1 MVNRFQNV
9 AKPRHSYSVITLSL
23 VLFLLGIIG
32 LVAYQANSVLRDL
45 KENVN
50 VIIEIKDSVSM
61 PEIKK
66 LEEFIKTKNYIKPQS
81 VVFIDKDAG
90 AQFLKEDFGED
101 IILLGLENPLH
112 HIFSLNV
119 LADYMQADSLET
131 IRKELTSERE
141 ILDVYYQ
148 KDAIASISQNLNRI
162 IYTILGVSVILF
174 LTVFLIIHNNVKL
187 SLYSNR
193 LMIKKM
199 QMVGASRK
207 FIRRPYIYRSLGH
220 GILSAI
226 IAGLLIVLLAFW
238 INKQLPELNLLNN
251 ALDFAVLFI
260 GILILGIGINL
271 TSTYFIVN
279 KYLRLSI
286 NDLY

>member
-61 PEIKK
+61 SEIKK